1 LKKFLVGLLADLVAD
16 RDFVILA
23 LMQALAV
30 TRVMKPLNLVLKS
43 PGEKPT
49 RNVSNSALTQLVA
62 AVSLM
67 NMPIL
72 VWLFAKTSL
81 IPNHLVPKIARE
93 TGVDD
98 KTRTYDE
105 WSHVRKDYRP
115 DPFEF
120 VPYRLWCLKGHRRGS

>member
-23 LMQALAV
+23 FMQALAV
-30 TRVMKPLNLVLKS
+30 TWVMKPLNLVLKS

-49 RNVSNSALTQLVA
+49 KNFFNSALTQQVA

-72 VWLFAKTSL
+72 VWSFAKTSL
-81 IPNHLVPKIARE
+81 KRRARAIRAPHRRRRRRFSPPVTPRKTKIAGRL
-93 TGVDD
+93 
-98 KTRTYDE
+98 
-105 WSHVRKDYRP
+105 SRKYRHA
-115 DPFEF
+115 
-120 VPYRLWCLKGHRRGS
+120 LKELAK